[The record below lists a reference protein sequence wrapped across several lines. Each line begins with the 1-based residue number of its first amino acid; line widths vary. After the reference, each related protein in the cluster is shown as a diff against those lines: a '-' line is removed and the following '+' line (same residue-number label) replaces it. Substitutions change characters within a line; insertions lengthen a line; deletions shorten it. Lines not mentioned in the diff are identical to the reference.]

1 MSERSEEK
9 QNILKI
15 MFGRGGGRRHEG
27 EGAGMKG
34 GTLNEY
40 EGVGLLIVS
49 LQFCKYTVYIM

>member
-27 EGAGMKG
+27 GRGWKG
-34 GTLNEY
+34 GSKWIWGGGFANC
-40 EGVGLLIVS
+40 
-49 LQFCKYTVYIM
+49 FPTVL

>member
-15 MFGRGGGRRHEG
+15 MFGSGGGRRHEG
-27 EGAGMKG
+27 GGGDERGA
-34 GTLNEY
+34 LNEY